1 MTAPV
6 LKIFKV
12 MGLSVV
18 TSTNVER
25 TLTIAVSRHSAQ
37 MQLDPLAARV
47 CQAFMGM
54 DGHVKMLTSAKRRL
68 IIAV

>member
-6 LKIFKV
+6 MEVFKV

-25 TLTIAVSRHSAQ
+25 TSTIAVSRHSAQ
-37 MQLDPLAARV
+37 MQLDPITARA

-54 DGHVKMLTSAKRRL
+54 GGHVKMLTSAKRRL